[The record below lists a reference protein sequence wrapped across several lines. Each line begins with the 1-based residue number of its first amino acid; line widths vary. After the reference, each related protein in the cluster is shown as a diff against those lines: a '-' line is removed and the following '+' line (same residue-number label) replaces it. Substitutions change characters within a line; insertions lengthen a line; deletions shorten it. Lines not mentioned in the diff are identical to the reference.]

1 MKRLS
6 EAYPKAVHGES
17 LAVSKYASLSA
28 LWAMELLVP
37 GSTILQ
43 EMRNSQNIFSVK

>member
-6 EAYPKAVHGES
+6 ENYPKAVHGES
-17 LAVSKYASLSA
+17 LTVSKYAALSA

-37 GSTILQ
+37 WLHPFA
-43 EMRNSQNIFSVK
+43 RNEETVRCY